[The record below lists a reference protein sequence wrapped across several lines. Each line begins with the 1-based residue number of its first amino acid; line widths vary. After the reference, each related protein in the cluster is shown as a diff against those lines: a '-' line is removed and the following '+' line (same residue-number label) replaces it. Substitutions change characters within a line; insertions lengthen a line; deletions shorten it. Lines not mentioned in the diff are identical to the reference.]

1 MSKWTIL
8 PRIILVSAVLQISFY
23 YNNLYDLKATRRSI
37 SLTYN
42 LIHSFAV
49 SAMILGGLY
58 LLFPGLIIERGVFFL
73 SIAFVVLFV
82 FPWRYLYVS
91 ILRRKGLSENVLV
104 VGTGSLANQ
113 IGKEVFQRASSGY
126 NLVGFLTNDGP
137 TPMTPMSVP
146 VFSGL
151 DQELF
156 QRMKDSLVNTVV
168 VASNGR
174 CEGRNSEDFLK
185 EISERFPQVQIKG
198 GSEYYEEV
206 AGKLFLPALTV
217 ADAQQLSKRNA
228 TKVVWHLKRLIDILI
243 SLIGLLVTLPI
254 SLISA
259 VAIKVTS
266 RGPAL
271 FSQERVGQNK
281 KPFKLLKFRSMRDN
295 AEADCG
301 PVWADID
308 DERVTSVGRIIRK
321 FRIDEI
327 PQMWN
332 VLRGQMSFVGPRP
345 ERPCFV
351 DQLEKDIPFYS
362 YRHSVKPGI
371 TGLAQVRHY
380 YTSSTEETI
389 GKLEYDLYYVKR
401 MSPLLDLIVCVDTVK
416 TVMFGAG
423 AR

>member
-42 LIHSFAV
+42 LVHSFAV
-49 SAMILGGLY
+49 SAMILGVLY
-58 LLFPGLIIERGVFFL
+58 LLFPGLIIQRGVFFL

-91 ILRRKGLSENVLV
+91 ILRRKGLAENVLI
-104 VGTGSLANQ
+104 VGAGSFANQ
-113 IGKEVFQRASSGY
+113 IGKEVFERGGSGY
-126 NLVGFLTNDGP
+126 NLVGFWINNGHM
-137 TPMTPMSVP
+137 PMTSMPVP
-146 VFSGL
+146 VFSGVN
-151 DQELF
+151 QELF
-156 QRMKDSLVNTVV
+156 QRMKDNRVNTVV
-168 VASNGR
+168 VASHGW
-174 CEGRNSEDFLK
+174 CEGRNSQDFLR
-185 EISERFPQVQIKG
+185 EINERFPHIQIKG
-198 GSEYYEEV
+198 GSEYYQEV
-206 AGKLFLPALTV
+206 AGKVYLPAMSV
-217 ADAQQLSKRNA
+217 ADAQQLTKRNG
-228 TKVVWHLKRLIDILI
+228 TKVVWYLKRLIDILV

-254 SLISA
+254 SLITA
-259 VAIKVTS
+259 VAIKITS
-266 RGPAL
+266 RGPVFFA
-271 FSQERVGQNK
+271 QERVGQNK

-295 AEADCG
+295 AEADSG
-301 PVWADID
+301 PIWADID
-308 DERVTSVGRIIRK
+308 DERVTRVGRIIRK

-389 GKLEYDLYYVKR
+389 GKLEYDLYYVKH
-401 MSPLLDLIVCVDTVK
+401 MSPLLDLIVYVDTVK